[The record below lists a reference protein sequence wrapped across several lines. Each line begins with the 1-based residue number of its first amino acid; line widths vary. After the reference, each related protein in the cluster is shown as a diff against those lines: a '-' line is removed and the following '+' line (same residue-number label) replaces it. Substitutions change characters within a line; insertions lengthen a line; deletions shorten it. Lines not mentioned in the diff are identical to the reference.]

1 MACQGLQGTV
11 LKRKM
16 KSELE
21 DISGAQPASVF
32 TELDT
37 LFKEHRDIVFKFENT
52 ACALIDKFSEHSIPT
67 EWLTETGLIG
77 EVWAVTLSLS
87 DSPSKKKA
95 YLCPW
100 GVCFGPDRS
109 RRVLSN
115 SPKNI

>member
-52 ACALIDKFSEHSIPT
+52 ACALIDKFSEHSDGVAHGDRTHWRGMGGHFVPFRF
-67 EWLTETGLIG
+67 
-77 EVWAVTLSLS
+77 SLE
-87 DSPSKKKA
+87 KK
-95 YLCPW
+95 
-100 GVCFGPDRS
+100 GVFMPMG
-109 RRVLSN
+109 RVFWS
-115 SPKNI
+115 